1 MGKEKVIEK
10 TAEAIANVS
19 GNPNSTTNMIMQYLP
34 IVLALVA
41 LVICYLLFKR
51 MQSLNSQSDSLEN
64 IEKQFT
70 NFVKEQS
77 EINTLS
83 AKRFNQLVSQM
94 NQVSYVVQN
103 NNNTRELNTVTTQ
116 MSPEREVT
124 QPVTQLPKVK
134 EVMQQEPEVSKI
146 AQRQMMPTS
155 VIQTNFPISSAETRL
170 PAPMNTS
177 NKKETVNV
185 IDSISSGK
193 DLNKASNKKV
203 IEVQTLKE
211 EVLIEEASSEDE
223 A

>member
-1 MGKEKVIEK
+1 MGKEKVIDK

-77 EINTLS
+77 EINTLN

-155 VIQTNFPISSAETRL
+155 VIQTNFPISNAETRL